1 MNYTWTDYTDSGYV
15 YSRDFDCVMFF
26 NTPSIGAMYKKY
38 SSFSGKLISE
48 NGTVYAELAYDQIKS
63 PSLSDLDRIETQVVY
78 LAKLKEDG
86 YLSKIKNSGD
96 RTLEIELYGNLYN
109 TLEAGKTPVYLRKV
123 DLTIHTY
130 LGGTMVRDDANKT
143 MQNIDGEEKSHLTI
157 PTYYIRAMHMVAG
170 NIPTN
175 VASFDHLGTLSYN
188 VKDQTAV
195 FSPNTDLFTPAIE

>member
-1 MNYTWTDYTDSGYV
+1 MNYTWTDYTDSEGIH
-15 YSRDFDCVMFF
+15 SRDFDCVMCF
-26 NTPSIGAMYKKY
+26 NTESIGAMYKYY
-38 SSFSGKLISE
+38 SSFTSTKISE

-86 YLSKIKNSGD
+86 YLTKIKNNGD

-109 TLEAGKTPVYLRKV
+109 TLEARKTPVYLRKV

-157 PTYYIRAMHMVAG
+157 PTYYIRSMNKVAG
-170 NIPTN
+170 NRPTN
-175 VASFDHLGTLSYN
+175 VAKFDHLGTVSYN
-188 VKDQTAV
+188 VQDQTAV

>member
-1 MNYTWTDYTDSGYV
+1 M
-15 YSRDFDCVMFF
+15 CF
-26 NTPSIGAMYKKY
+26 NTESIGAMYKYY
-38 SSFSGKLISE
+38 SSFTSTKISE

-86 YLSKIKNSGD
+86 YLKKIKNSGD
-96 RTLEIELYGNLYN
+96 RTLKIELYGNLFN
-109 TLEAGKTPVYLRKV
+109 VTQAQLTPIYLRKV

-143 MQNIDGEEKSHLTI
+143 MQNVDGEEKSHLTI
-157 PTYYIRAMHMVAG
+157 PTYYIRSMNMVAG

-175 VASFDHLGTLSYN
+175 VAKFDHLGTVSYN
-188 VKDQTAV
+188 VQDQTAV
-195 FSPNTDLFTPAIE
+195 FSPNSDLFTPAIE